1 MKRLIT
7 LSLVA
12 FVLYKTSGIAAP
24 KSELWPRWQ
33 THNAENRE
41 VIDHSAWGIILKKYL
56 VTSQL
61 TMESS
66 APVGINLLQYGGVS
80 KIDYDLL
87 KIYLTTLEG
96 IPISSFSRPEQRAFW
111 INLYNAATVN
121 LILEHYP
128 VESITNISFSFF
140 SFGPWDE
147 ELLTIEG
154 EELSLND
161 IEHRILRPIWQD
173 PRIHYA
179 LNCASMGCPNLQP
192 LAFTAKN
199 TDSLLETGA
208 SEYINHP
215 RGAKTEDKKLW
226 LSKIFEWYQDD
237 YGGNEAGVLIHIQ
250 KYAKENLANSLY
262 EDELEIEYHYDW
274 RLNESGP

>member
-128 VESITNISFSFF
+128 VESITKISFSFF

-179 LNCASMGCPNLQP
+179 LNCASIGCPNLQP
-192 LAFTAKN
+192 IAFTAKN

-215 RGAKTEDKKLW
+215 RGAKKEDKKLW